1 MEERDTKWTPMKALG
16 KVSKRIDSL
25 GIHIFDPKLP
35 EYEGLDFAELS
46 KASDKDLEKFLT
58 MYGGY
63 NAFLQTKVADIEATV
78 GALEASFNEGY
89 SKASF
94 RLSQEHEKVGRKK
107 ATKDELKG
115 EIMEKY
121 DALVQLRRDI
131 IEQSAELKR
140 LKGLLETYKEAY
152 GTVSRVITIRTTDT
166 Y

>member
-1 MEERDTKWTPMKALG
+1 M
-16 KVSKRIDSL
+16 
-25 GIHIFDPKLP
+25 
-35 EYEGLDFAELS
+35 
-46 KASDKDLEKFLT
+46 
-58 MYGGY
+58 
-63 NAFLQTKVADIEATV
+63 
-78 GALEASFNEGY
+78 
-89 SKASF
+89 
-94 RLSQEHEKVGRKK
+94 GRKK

>member
-1 MEERDTKWTPMKALG
+1 MQERDTKWTPMKALG
-16 KVSKRIDSL
+16 RVSKRIDSL
-25 GIHIFDPKLP
+25 GIPIFDPKLP
-35 EYEGLDFAELS
+35 EYEGLDFADLS

-89 SKASF
+89 GKASF
-94 RLSQEHEKVGRKK
+94 RLSQEHEKEGRKK

-131 IEQSAELKR
+131 IEQAAELKR
-140 LKGLLETYKEAY
+140 LRGLLETYKEAY
-152 GTVSRVITIRTTDT
+152 GTVSRVVTVRTTDK

>member
-1 MEERDTKWTPMKALG
+1 MEKLR
-16 KVSKRIDSL
+16 KRV
-25 GIHIFDPKLP
+25 K
-35 EYEGLDFAELS
+35 
-46 KASDKDLEKFLT
+46 
-58 MYGGY
+58 
-63 NAFLQTKVADIEATV
+63 
-78 GALEASFNEGY
+78 
-89 SKASF
+89 
-94 RLSQEHEKVGRKK
+94 
-107 ATKDELKG
+107 KG